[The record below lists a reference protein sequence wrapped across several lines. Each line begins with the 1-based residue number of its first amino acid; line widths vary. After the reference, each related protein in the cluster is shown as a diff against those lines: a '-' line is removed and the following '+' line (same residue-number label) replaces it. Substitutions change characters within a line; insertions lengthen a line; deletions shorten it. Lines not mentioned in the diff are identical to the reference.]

1 MKGSRIFGIAI
12 AAMLV
17 LSAAAFAQNVA
28 PIVDGAWLA
37 KNLKNVVVVDIRK
50 VEEYKEGH
58 IPGAV
63 NVFFGSWAIKKNN
76 LSNELPELDDLSD
89 MIADAGIA
97 ANSAVVV
104 AGKGDTLSDKLQL
117 TRTAWTLKFAGVNKV
132 GILDGAMNKW
142 MAEKRPLST
151 DPVKPKATKFKARAN
166 KGIYASKAEVIA
178 AIGKAVI
185 IDDRAPEMFKG
196 EKKQDFVAQ
205 AGRVKG
211 AKNLPSA
218 AAFNADGSLK
228 KLAELKKLAQ
238 GVAGTNLNRPIIT
251 YCDSG
256 MLATTWWY
264 ILSQMLGYKNV
275 KSYDGSMQEYA
286 ADPKAP
292 IEKG

>member
-1 MKGSRIFGIAI
+1 MTKNRIVFVLFALIL
-12 AAMLV
+12 AAPAL
-17 LSAAAFAQNVA
+17 FAQKVD

-37 KNLKNVVVVDIRK
+37 KNLKGVVVLDIRK

-63 NVFFGSWAIKKNN
+63 NVFFGSWAVKKGT
-76 LSNELPELDDLSD
+76 LSNELPEADDLSD
-89 MIADAGIA
+89 SIAGAGIA

-104 AGKGDTLSDKLQL
+104 VGKGDTLSDKLQL
-117 TRTAWTLKFAGVNKV
+117 TRVAWTLKYAGVDKV

-142 MAEKRPLST
+142 VTDKRPLSK
-151 DPVKPKATKFKARAN
+151 DVVKPTATKFKAKIN
-166 KGIYASKAEVIA
+166 KAVLATKAEVIA
-178 AIGKAVI
+178 AIGKI
-185 IDDRAPEMFKG
+185 ILIDDRAPEFFKG

-218 AAFNADGSLK
+218 DAFNADGSLK

-238 GVAGTNLNRPIIT
+238 DAVGANPARPIIT

-264 ILSQMLGYKNV
+264 ILSQVLGYKNV
-275 KSYDGSMQEYA
+275 KSYDGSMQEYM

-292 IEKG
+292 VEKG